1 MVKTTPREKLKRIRT
16 AQGWRVAYKAA
27 GLPDVGS
34 DDTKRRRLSRAINKD
49 TSGFKKLTP
58 TQTKR
63 VNRSFGQRKRT
74 IANINAELAIK
85 RINKLR
91 EAERRTIERNKT
103 LTAGA
108 KRRRLIDKQE
118 LTPTE
123 EQAFR
128 DAAQDPDEWDEFR
141 QEYSSYVGKVEP
153 ALLSAKMAKKVGY
166 LQTKLGV

>member
-1 MVKTTPREKLKRIRT
+1 MAKTSSREKLKRIRT
-16 AQGWRVAYKAA
+16 AQGWRVAYKAS
-27 GLPDVGS
+27 GLPNTGT

-49 TSGFKKLTP
+49 TAGFKKLTP

-85 RINKLR
+85 RINNLR
-91 EAERRTIERNKT
+91 AQQRRTVERNKT

-108 KRRRLIDKQE
+108 KRRRLIDKQD
-118 LTPTE
+118 LTAVE

-128 DAAQDPDEWDEFR
+128 DAAQDPDEWDDFR
-141 QEYSSYVGKVEP
+141 QEYSNQIGKVEP